1 MASPLRL
8 FRPLNAALLLAVL
21 SVAPCSPQG
30 RGNGSS
36 RDDRLPVR
44 PAPRGCRSGWAGVPG
59 PFEAVEDQ
67 VEPEFELIAA
77 VVAGLQ
83 DVLEGQLGD
92 VGVLVGG
99 DRAMIIRA
107 RSAVASPV
115 PDGRLAFRSANP

>member
-8 FRPLNAALLLAVL
+8 FRRLNAALLLAVL
-21 SVAPCSPQG
+21 SVAPRSPQG
-30 RGNGSS
+30 RCNGSS

-83 DVLEGQLGD
+83 DVLEGQLGE
-92 VGVLVGG
+92 VGYSSGVN
-99 DRAMIIRA
+99 RAMIICA
-107 RSAVASPV
+107 RSAVSSPV
-115 PDGRLAFRSANP
+115 PGGRLAFCSANP